1 VTIDIPVSPKPVGL
15 PLDSRAYDGLP
26 KFELRRDGW
35 QCRSCGTMSNL
46 EVDHKEFR
54 SHSGQ
59 GAEENLI
66 ALVSSAMR

>member
-1 VTIDIPVSPKPVGL
+1 
-15 PLDSRAYDGLP
+15 
-26 KFELRRDGW
+26 
-35 QCRSCGTMSNL
+35 MSNL